1 MYIGFGLVF
10 LVGIIGGLY
19 YKYQDILTRTM
30 IGIRLELL
38 GVSFAIL
45 HLLIRALIDI
55 DKMNKEQAAAIEA
68 LKKEQ
73 EEKITLVDATA
84 QNTYEEVLS
93 LHEKNN
99 GMFSFMRKGFDRR
112 RTGGWTTGEVGIHTD
127 EKPKIISIYF
137 LPNAGGPLIEQ
148 ITFFHDWIILFMVG
162 IAIFTLSTLFT
173 SYLSSFTHRKLLDNQ
188 SVEYIWTLF
197 PGCVLFAI
205 GLPSLNLLYLFDE
218 QGTPSTTVKALGHQ
232 WYWKYDYP
240 DIPSYDSYLI
250 NANPYRLLDS
260 DNRLFLPL
268 LQPVQILITAADVLH
283 SWTLPALAVK
293 ADAVPGR
300 VNKLT
305 LQLNRTGV
313 FFGQCREICGRNH
326 RFIPIA
332 AECHF

>member
-112 RTGGWTTGEVGIHTD
+112 RTGG
-127 EKPKIISIYF
+127 
-137 LPNAGGPLIEQ
+137 
-148 ITFFHDWIILFMVG
+148 
-162 IAIFTLSTLFT
+162 
-173 SYLSSFTHRKLLDNQ
+173 
-188 SVEYIWTLF
+188 
-197 PGCVLFAI
+197 
-205 GLPSLNLLYLFDE
+205 
-218 QGTPSTTVKALGHQ
+218 
-232 WYWKYDYP
+232 
-240 DIPSYDSYLI
+240 
-250 NANPYRLLDS
+250 
-260 DNRLFLPL
+260 
-268 LQPVQILITAADVLH
+268 
-283 SWTLPALAVK
+283 
-293 ADAVPGR
+293 
-300 VNKLT
+300 
-305 LQLNRTGV
+305 
-313 FFGQCREICGRNH
+313 
-326 RFIPIA
+326 
-332 AECHF
+332 